1 MELDV
6 LFGHVVSLIRVALR
20 RKGASGAVALREE
33 EQEERFHDYGA
44 IGWCA
49 TLTQLRRLR

>member
-1 MELDV
+1 VKPMLICSMS
-6 LFGHVVSLIRVALR
+6 GQRAVVD
-20 RKGASGAVALREE
+20 ALREE